1 MAEGMSNDDLQ
12 AIVDSYKRAQ
22 MERSQADALK
32 HREGRWAYT
41 MPWWGHSVYPQHK
54 GSEDKGGYSIYSTPA
69 AYKALYRETPGKLT
83 STLQSC

>member
-32 HREGRWAYT
+32 HREGRWE
-41 MPWWGHSVYPQHK
+41 HSVYHAVVGPQR
-54 GSEDKGGYSIYSTPA
+54 IPITQ
-69 AYKALYRETPGKLT
+69 GKRR
-83 STLQSC
+83 